1 MFDKIIFLDVG
12 GYQIYYGNPVE
23 AVVYFKKADHQVNAD
38 QGQCLVCGN
47 VNPEIIFNII
57 EAKIVDDY
65 GNYTK
70 NRKVTPE
77 QWKQLYDKHAMYTR
91 SEDIKELPSFS
102 LSIPSWLKQ
111 TKIFATRDLFSKIS
125 NKQYLWI
132 NLLEAPLLALVL
144 SYIIRYV
151 EIPGTDYIFRTNENI
166 PAFIF
171 MSIIVMLFIGLT
183 VSAEEI
189 FRDQKILKREKF
201 LNLSKSSYLI
211 SKIGILFTLSAV
223 QSFLF
228 VLIGNSIV
236 GISGMYWDYWWML
249 FTVSCFA
256 NLLGLN
262 ISASFNSAV
271 TIYILIPIIVIPQ
284 MILGGAMFSFDKLND
299 SIGGGKQVPPMIA
312 EVMVSRWAYEGL
324 MVDQFKNNPLER
336 EVFDFDQKESMCS
349 YKQAFFIPKLQE
361 YADECISIIGVKKDS
376 VVDVMKDRLWVIRK
390 SLESEKKL
398 VPRVAIE
405 DIEKFNFNEFNEA
418 EGERLKGILEELMN
432 YYTEI
437 FNVVNGKKMVFLA
450 KLQDTQSKQ
459 KAFVQAKDDYLNDYL
474 TEIVTKSTEKDKISI
489 QDHQIIQKKDP
500 IFMDANTERTFS
512 FRTHFFAPTKNLF
525 GTLIGTYGFNILIIW
540 CFTALL
546 YTLLYFDGLKK
557 VMNLVGKKN

>member
-1 MFDKIIFLDVG
+1 
-12 GYQIYYGNPVE
+12 
-23 AVVYFKKADHQVNAD
+23 
-38 QGQCLVCGN
+38 
-47 VNPEIIFNII
+47 
-57 EAKIVDDY
+57 
-65 GNYTK
+65 
-70 NRKVTPE
+70 
-77 QWKQLYDKHAMYTR
+77 
-91 SEDIKELPSFS
+91 
-102 LSIPSWLKQ
+102 
-111 TKIFATRDLFSKIS
+111 
-125 NKQYLWI
+125 
-132 NLLEAPLLALVL
+132 
-144 SYIIRYV
+144 
-151 EIPGTDYIFRTNENI
+151 
-166 PAFIF
+166 
-171 MSIIVMLFIGLT
+171 
-183 VSAEEI
+183 
-189 FRDQKILKREKF
+189 
-201 LNLSKSSYLI
+201 
-211 SKIGILFTLSAV
+211 
-223 QSFLF
+223 
-228 VLIGNSIV
+228 
-236 GISGMYWDYWWML
+236 
-249 FTVSCFA
+249 
-256 NLLGLN
+256 
-262 ISASFNSAV
+262 
-271 TIYILIPIIVIPQ
+271 
-284 MILGGAMFSFDKLND
+284 MFSFDKLND

-312 EVMVSRWAYEGL
+312 EIMVSRWAYEGL

-437 FNVVNGKKMVFLA
+437 FNVVNGKKMVFLV
-450 KLQDTQSKQ
+450 KLQDTPSKQ